1 MRRLSKI
8 SLLFLAIL
16 AVVSL
21 PPADAAASEK
31 RLALVIGNAS
41 YKAKALAT
49 PVNDAALIARSLQE
63 SGFDVIGARDLDG
76 DLLRQTFRDFTDR
89 VTSAG
94 PDAVAVVYFAGY
106 GLQFEGQNYLVPTDA
121 VLGGVSDLPGRAL
134 PLSEQMHALAALHL
148 KATFI
153 ILDMARTGPVDLPNL
168 AGGLA
173 WVEPEANTLIAFNAA
188 PDTVAPEAEEAYGP
202 YAKALAEMIREGNL
216 TPAKMFD
223 RIRLRV
229 NESTS
234 GAQVPWDASNIE
246 TKFKFFERTS
256 SAPSR
261 ADSPEHTA
269 SMRSQS
275 MRSLGAHDAYMIA
288 LMRDTFDA
296 YADFLADYWHD
307 PMTQR
312 VRALLAARRE
322 AITWRRTCQANVPEA
337 YWSYLERYPSGPHLA
352 DTRRLLTH
360 LNATIEPPSKF
371 ARIDYDAPPPLPDEL
386 DYVDRTKLVLN
397 DPTFRFEKPQPSPV
411 YFLEPLPPEFLD
423 LTPPTVPSAAYLLPM
438 PRLRL
443 LPDYV
448 RVPADVVAPPN
459 TPVKSSNE
467 IKPDAQAASLSK
479 SSPRSADATK
489 DLADY
494 VRLPPSVA
502 AKATL
507 INNQKRPP
515 AAANQMVSEAIK
527 TPLAPPT
534 LTVSPTLREAANEK
548 KSMNPGIELATST
561 TELEAPI
568 PAPTTR
574 APPSSDVPWGAWSSD
589 MLLWRAT
596 GRGPPPILRQV
607 ATAPSQTSLSPR
619 TPGSTMPSPE
629 TTGSIPSSITQ
640 SGTLAP
646 PSTGALLGA
655 WSSDMLL
662 WRATGRSL
670 QPIPQSVALARLRTG
685 LSPETPG
692 STMPSIETTG
702 SIPASTPQSET
713 LAPPSSGALLG
724 AWSGDMLL
732 WRATGRSPQP
742 IPRSVALA
750 RSRTDFWPRTPD
762 STMPSAEITGHIA
775 ASIPRSV
782 ALAPRSTDV
791 LVGAWSTDML
801 LWRAT
806 RRNQTPQSEALAR
819 LRTGFSRRMPG
830 STVPSPPTTGRI
842 PGSISRSVTH
852 APRPIGQRSKPIAN
866 VASTSSQ

>member
-371 ARIDYDAPPPLPDEL
+371 ARVDYDVPPPLPDEL

-724 AWSGDMLL
+724 SWSFHMLL

>member
-1 MRRLSKI
+1 MHRLSKI
-8 SLLFLAIL
+8 SFLFLAIL

-21 PPADAAASEK
+21 PQAGAAASEK

-41 YKAKALAT
+41 YKAKPLAT

-106 GLQFEGQNYLVPTDA
+106 GLQFEGKNYLVPTDA
-121 VLGGVSDLPGRAL
+121 DLGGVSDLPGRAL

-153 ILDMARTGPVDLPNL
+153 ILDMARAGPVDLPNL

-229 NESTS
+229 NESTN

-322 AITWRRTCQANVPEA
+322 AITWRRTYQANVPEA

-360 LNATIEPPSKF
+360 LNATIEPPSRF
-371 ARIDYDAPPPLPDEL
+371 ARVDYDVPPPLPDEL

-397 DPTFRFEKPQPSPV
+397 DPTFGFEKPQPSPV

-438 PRLRL
+438 PRLRP

-459 TPVKSSNE
+459 TPVKSLNE

-502 AKATL
+502 AKATP
-507 INNQKRPP
+507 INNQRPPP
-515 AAANQMVSEAIK
+515 AAANQMVSEGIK
-527 TPLAPPT
+527 TPPAT
-534 LTVSPTLREAANEK
+534 LTVSPTLRQAANEK
-548 KSMNPGIELATST
+548 KPMNPGIELRTST

-574 APPSSDVPWGAWSSD
+574 APPSSDVPRGAWSSD

-596 GRGPPPILRQV
+596 GRGPPPILGPV
-607 ATAPSQTSLSPR
+607 ATAPSQTGLSPQ
-619 TPGSTMPSPE
+619 TPGPTMPSPE
-629 TTGSIPSSITQ
+629 TTGSIPSSIPQ

-646 PSTGALLGA
+646 RSSDAPLGAWSSDMLLWRATGRSPQPIPQSVALARLRTGLSPGTPDSTMPSVETTGSIPASTPQSEMLAPPSSGALLGA

-662 WRATGRSL
+662 WRATGTS
-670 QPIPQSVALARLRTG
+670 Q
-685 LSPETPG
+685 
-692 STMPSIETTG
+692 
-702 SIPASTPQSET
+702 
-713 LAPPSSGALLG
+713 
-724 AWSGDMLL
+724 
-732 WRATGRSPQP
+732 

-750 RSRTDFWPRTPD
+750 WSR
-762 STMPSAEITGHIA
+762 TGHIA

-782 ALAPRSTDV
+782 APAPRPTDV
-791 LVGAWSTDML
+791 LVGPWSIDML

-806 RRNQTPQSEALAR
+806 GTSLMPRPAAFAR
-819 LRTGFSRRMPG
+819 LRTGLPRRMPG
-830 STVPSPPTTGRI
+830 STMPSPATTGRI
-842 PGSISRSVTH
+842 PGSTSRSVTH

>member
-371 ARIDYDAPPPLPDEL
+371 ARVDYDVPPPLPDEL

-762 STMPSAEITGHIA
+762 STMPSAEINGHIA